1 MANNNIFKGLKEVI
15 YAMYDDKGRERIT
28 YFAPISKVNISDAR
42 LTLLKNLCDLVLN
55 TDIVSEWTK
64 MYLRDKNIT
73 VKSLT
78 DEINRI
84 NAEKNELVRVKV
96 GKELVYGIGEEIP
109 IHTIRSRIDYEQKK
123 LTLALG
129 SKDIIVDILYYPS
142 RSIEEYQL
150 RVANLLAE
158 YRGGKDLRSKV
169 NLSFDTK
176 VYAKTFDGN
185 FMEKYEDILY
195 TYLESTR
202 KAIEEELNKD
212 ADFVGYFNYLLSG
225 IHTDDPNVLSDR
237 KSLIELLSGSR
248 NATIKVD
255 TKVVEEDTK
264 EVEVEQLEDTESEVE
279 EVDNVE
285 VGKDA
290 DEIETDTKD
299 NSFES
304 EIEKLEEK
312 FSLIGNLKKEEYTDV
327 DLMDEDG
334 PLEGYETEFDS
345 DNEDEFIPDLG
356 DDDTDEDIIDLDNKE
371 EVIEEKPVPTR
382 RVSRVQF

>member
-96 GKELVYGIGEEIP
+96 GKELIYGIGEEIP
-109 IHTIRSRIDYEQKK
+109 THTIRSRIDYEQKK

-264 EVEVEQLEDTESEVE
+264 EVEVEQLEDNENILE
-279 EVDNVE
+279 EVDNIE
-285 VGKDA
+285 VDKDT
-290 DEIETDTKD
+290 DEIETDTTD
-299 NSFES
+299 NRFES
-304 EIEKLEEK
+304 VVEKLEEK

-371 EVIEEKPVPTR
+371 EVIEEKPTPTR